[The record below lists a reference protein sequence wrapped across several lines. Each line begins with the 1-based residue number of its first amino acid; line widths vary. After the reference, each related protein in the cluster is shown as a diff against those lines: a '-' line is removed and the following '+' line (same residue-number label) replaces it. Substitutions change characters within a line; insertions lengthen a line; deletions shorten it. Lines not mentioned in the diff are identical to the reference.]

1 MRKLTLR
8 LFCANIILSF
18 AIQAQEIT
26 DLTPEL
32 GTHYIYRELDVNISD
47 IGSVG
52 FNQIWDYSGKPEIS
66 STNYT
71 SVYREPNSMELI
83 DFPNVNFVNE
93 WFTPQ
98 SITDTR
104 YYVINNDSTA
114 LLGFE
119 NPIYSSNYLEPFVE
133 YFLPMNS
140 STNFIDTCDNRNSTI
155 QPEIITNETSF
166 QGSGTLITPYGT
178 YENALKFK
186 SLRKQFYSIGN
197 TISAIP
203 FLTIEFYF
211 WLHPEYKTI
220 IFQIYVTENN
230 EPGGFDYS
238 NLTLMDVS
246 PASIDELSSYSTY
259 LSPNPTSTNFKV
271 ISQNE
276 YDNFDYEIFDFNGK
290 QVMTGNGMNGNEIY
304 TEKLISGIYT
314 IRLRTNT
321 FVKAI
326 KFVKL

>member
-1 MRKLTLR
+1 MRKLSLR

-32 GTHYIYRELDVNISD
+32 GAHYVYRELDINLSD
-47 IGSVG
+47 TGSVG
-52 FNQIWDYSGKPEIS
+52 TNQIWDYSGRPELS
-66 STNYT
+66 SINYT
-71 SVYREPNSMELI
+71 STYRVPNAMELI
-83 DFPNVNFVNE
+83 DFPNANFVNE
-93 WFTPQ
+93 WYTPK
-98 SITDTR
+98 SITQTE
-104 YYVINNDSTA
+104 YYVINSDSTA

-119 NPIYSSNYLEPFVE
+119 TPEYSSNYLDPFVE

-155 QPEIITNETSF
+155 QPSIITNETSF

-186 SLRKQFYSIGN
+186 SFRNQFYSFGSSIYP
-197 TISAIP
+197 IP
-203 FLTIEFYF
+203 FMTVEFYY

-220 IFQIYVTENN
+220 IFQIFVTDNN

-238 NLTLMDVS
+238 NLTLMNVS
-246 PASIDELSSYSTY
+246 PASIDELSLNSTY
-259 LSPNPTSTNFKV
+259 LSPNPTSSNFKV

-276 YDNFDYEIFDFNGK
+276 YENFVYEIVDMNGK
-290 QVMTGNGMNGNEIY
+290 QVMSGKGMYGDEIY

-314 IRLRTNT
+314 IRLVTDT
-321 FVKAI
+321 SLKTI
-326 KFVKL
+326 KLVKL